1 MRMYFIIG
9 NKSSAYI
16 NKLPPLLVFA
26 SLTPDCIYCEQFIIN
41 FTFDD
46 GPNFLVIFFNISIG
60 FLYGSSFDFN

>member
-16 NKLPPLLVFA
+16 SKLPPLLEFS
-26 SLTPDCIYCEQFIIN
+26 SLTPACIYCEQFIIN

-46 GPNFLVIFFNISIG
+46 GPNFLTIFFNV
-60 FLYGSSFDFN
+60 